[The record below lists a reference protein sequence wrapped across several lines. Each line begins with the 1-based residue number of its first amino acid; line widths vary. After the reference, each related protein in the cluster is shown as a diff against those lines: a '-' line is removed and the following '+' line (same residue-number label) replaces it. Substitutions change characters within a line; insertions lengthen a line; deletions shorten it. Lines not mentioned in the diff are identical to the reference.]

1 MSLHPRLRRLVSLG
15 AMSLF
20 VLVAL
25 QARRFADPDRPA
37 PDVSSIRYG
46 PHERNVFDLW
56 KARPNGK
63 PADKPT
69 PLVVFFHGGG
79 FRQGDKVS
87 VPIRMLTD
95 CLNRGISV
103 ASANY
108 RLSHQAAY
116 PAPMLDGARS
126 IQYIRANA
134 KELGIDPDRIA
145 ASGDSAG
152 AGISLWLGFHDD
164 LADPKSDDPV
174 ARQSSRLTCMGVNGA
189 QASYDPRFIKKLVG
203 GRAHEHPA
211 LPPFFGIIKEGDAD
225 DPAVIKRFEDSSPIN
240 HITKDDPPIFLLYA
254 EPKGQVA
261 ETARVGEGIHHPRF
275 GDALK
280 AKLEPLGI
288 ECIIRHRDDYPDKK
302 LAQDQ
307 MWYEVVRFFD
317 RQFAATKSTTTN

>member
-1 MSLHPRLRRLVSLG
+1 MSLHPRFRRLASLG

-25 QARRFADPDRPA
+25 QARRFADPERPS
-37 PDVSSIRYG
+37 PDVKNIRYG

-56 KARPNGK
+56 KARPNGQ
-63 PADKPT
+63 PTDKPT

-79 FRQGDKVS
+79 FRQGDKIS
-87 VPIRMLTD
+87 VPVRMLTD

-108 RLSHQAAY
+108 QLSQQAIY
-116 PAPMLDGARS
+116 PAPMLDGDRA

-152 AGISLWLGFHDD
+152 AGIALWLGFHED
-164 LADPKSDDPV
+164 LADPKSDDPI
-174 ARQSSRLTCMGVNGA
+174 ARQSTRLACMGVNGA

-211 LPPFFGIIKEGDAD
+211 LPPFFGIVKEEDANA
-225 DPAVIKRFEDSSPIN
+225 PAVIKRFEDSSPIN

-317 RQFAATKSTTTN
+317 RHLGAVKPTND